1 MFSGC
6 KEFNQPLNTWNVS
19 KVTNMSKMFE
29 NCVSFRQTLRPWAIN
44 DSINWQ
50 EISDVPFIV
59 EDLTRKMNVKNKSDK
74 IFEKLSSLDTF
85 NLKNS
90 ELGQNTL
97 QNELIKA
104 NIKSYLE
111 KKSGGKSKKS
121 KKIKKSKK
129 SKKSKKKNIKY

>member
-1 MFSGC
+1 MFSHC
-6 KEFNQPLNTWNVS
+6 T
-19 KVTNMSKMFE
+19 
-29 NCVSFRQTLRPWAIN
+29 SFRQTLRPWAIN

-97 QNELIKA
+97 QNELINA
-104 NIKSYLE
+104 NIKSYL
-111 KKSGGKSKKS
+111 KKNSGGKSKKRIKRTRKNKRKNT
-121 KKIKKSKK
+121 KKHIN
-129 SKKSKKKNIKY
+129 KNYKRYK